1 MSAVEVKKAQNNLSC
16 PVCYQLFNN
25 PKYLP
30 CYHSYCEGCL
40 EKMQVQSKI
49 FCPECRKEAKVPAG
63 GVKEFATNFFINRL
77 VDDMILKKKVTGE
90 EKVNCDECDENDPVV
105 SFCPDCNSFLCH
117 ACNDHHRRNKRYRGH
132 GVVPLTE
139 LSSNKDTPA
148 IQAKAKIPL
157 CKEHDYELKHYCET
171 CDELVC
177 MYCTMKDHN
186 GHDHDTVNKM
196 ASKHRSQLK
205 KVTTSIEGMIQD
217 LSGVHNNIN
226 KMVKKIRKQGEEVNK
241 QVDQHY
247 DELVEKLMK
256 QKDQV
261 KQQVRDTVSQKE
273 KTLTTQLDEVDSTQA
288 ELVSM
293 KELNDALEKSS
304 DQEALSAK
312 KQVIDGMQQLTEK
325 YKKMNKHPVQS
336 ASMEFTPSKD
346 PFPQFGSFSAI
357 VSLCSSEVVNLPQFI
372 VVGKKVEVTIITKD
386 NNGDHCSTG
395 GHKVFVQLKSFTG
408 NVTVGEVRDN
418 NDGSYVASFVG
429 EQVGEANLH
438 VSINGQEISRSPYSI
453 VVVRN
458 YQALNLPN
466 KIVNNNGS
474 MGKPWG
480 VAFGRNGVW
489 AVVGYSNNCVYVF
502 DGQDKLVRKVGSQ
515 GNKNGQFGIYSPR
528 GIAFDNDNHLYVAD
542 TNNDRVQKFDVNGN
556 YLLQFGGRGSG
567 DGQLE
572 KPYAITTHNG
582 RVCVADKGNHRI
594 SVFQYNGQFCISF
607 GSDQLGGPYD
617 VAVNVNN
624 QLLVADHSTH
634 CIVTFTLDGHYV
646 GKFGTQGS
654 NRGQLNKPYSFA
666 TDVNGFIL
674 VSDGNHRVSVFDHVG
689 NFIHCF
695 GSNGSANGQFYNPV
709 GIALSPNG
717 SIYVSDYNN
726 KRIQIFT
733 NY

>member
-1 MSAVEVKKAQNNLSC
+1 MSAVEVKKAQNNLTC
-16 PVCYQLFNN
+16 PICYQLFNN

-49 FCPECRKEAKVPAG
+49 ICPECRKEAKVPAG

-77 VDDMILKKKVTGE
+77 VDDLILKKKVAGE
-90 EKVNCDECDENDPVV
+90 EKVNCDSCNEKDPVV

-117 ACNDHHRRNKRYRGH
+117 TCNDFHKRSKMFTSH
-132 GVVPLTE
+132 GIVPLTE
-139 LSSNKDTPA
+139 LRLNKDVP
-148 IQAKAKIPL
+148 IQAKPIVPL
-157 CKEHDYELKHYCET
+157 CKDHDEQLKYYCET

-177 MYCTMKDHN
+177 VYCTVKKHN
-186 GHDHDTVNKM
+186 GHNHDSMKNM

-205 KVTTSIEGMIQD
+205 KVTTPIVGLIQD
-217 LSGVHNNIN
+217 LSGVHNNIE
-226 KMVKKIRKQGEEVNK
+226 KMVKKIRKQGDEVNK
-241 QVDQHY
+241 QIDQHY

-273 KTLTTQLDEVDSTQA
+273 KALTTQLDEVDSTQA

-304 DQEALSAK
+304 DQEAMSAK

-325 YKKMNKHPVQS
+325 YKKVNKHPVQS
-336 ASMEFTPSKD
+336 ASMKFTPSKD
-346 PFPQFGSFSAI
+346 PFPQFGSFSA
-357 VSLCSSEVVNLPQFI
+357 VVNLCSSEVANLPQSI
-372 VVGKKVEVTIITKD
+372 IVGKKVEVTIITKD
-386 NNGDHCSTG
+386 SNGDHCSTG

-429 EQVGEANLH
+429 EQGGEVKLH
-438 VSINGQEISRSPYSI
+438 VSINGQEIDGSPYSI
-453 VVVRN
+453 VVRN
-458 YQALNLPN
+458 YQSLNLPN

-480 VAFGRNGVW
+480 VTFGRNGVW
-489 AVVGYSNNCVYVF
+489 AVVDCINHCVYVF
-502 DGQDKLVRKVGSQ
+502 DGQDKLVRKVGSS
-515 GNKNGQFGIYSPR
+515 GSNNSQFSDPCGVS
-528 GIAFDNDNHLYVAD
+528 FDNDNHLYVAD
-542 TNNDRVQKFDVNGN
+542 GNNNRVQKFDVNGN
-556 YLLQFGGRGSG
+556 YLLQFGGHGSG
-567 DGQLE
+567 DGQLNT
-572 KPYAITTHNG
+572 PVGITTHNG
-582 RVCVADKGNHRI
+582 RVYVADTSNHRI

-607 GSDQLGGPYD
+607 GSNQLGSPCD
-617 VAVNVNN
+617 VVVNVNN
-624 QLLVADHSTH
+624 QLLVADYSNH

-654 NRGQLNKPYSFA
+654 NRGQLKNPCSLA

-674 VSDGNHRVSVFDHVG
+674 VSDGNHCVSVFDYIG
-689 NFIHCF
+689 NFIQCF
-695 GSNGSANGQFYNPV
+695 GSKGSSQGQFNEPRCV
-709 GIALSPNG
+709 ALSPNG
-717 SIYVSDYNN
+717 SIYVSDHNN

>member
-49 FCPECRKEAKVPAG
+49 ICPECRKEAKVPAG

-77 VDDMILKKKVTGE
+77 VDDLILKKKVAGE
-90 EKVNCDECDENDPVV
+90 EKVNCDDCDEDDPVV
-105 SFCPDCNSFLCH
+105 SFCPDCNSFLCSV
-117 ACNDHHRRNKRYRGH
+117 CNDSHNRQKRFRGH

-139 LSSNKDTPA
+139 LRSNKDTSA
-148 IQAKAKIPL
+148 IQAKAAIPL
-157 CKEHDYELKHYCET
+157 CKDHDEQLKYYCET

-177 MYCTMKDHN
+177 VYCTVKKHN
-186 GHDHDTVNKM
+186 GHNHDSMKNM

-205 KVTTSIEGMIQD
+205 KVTTPIVGMIQD
-217 LSGVHNNIN
+217 LSDVHDNID
-226 KMVKKIRKQGEEVNK
+226 KMVKKIRKQGDEVNK

-273 KTLTTQLDEVDSTQA
+273 KALTTQLDEVDSTQA

-325 YKKMNKHPVQS
+325 YKKVNKHPVQS
-336 ASMEFTPSKD
+336 ASMEITANKD
-346 PFPQFGSFSAI
+346 PFPQFVSFSANADH
-357 VSLCSSEVVNLPQFI
+357 CSSEVANLPQSI
-372 VVGKKVEVTIITKD
+372 IVGKKVEVTIITKD

-429 EQVGEANLH
+429 EHGGEAKLH
-438 VSINGQEISRSPYSI
+438 MSINGQEIKGSPYSI
-453 VVVRN
+453 VVRN

-474 MGKPWG
+474 MGQPWG

-489 AVVGYSNNCVYVF
+489 AVADYSNHCVYVF
-502 DGQDKLVRKVGSQ
+502 DGQDKLVRKVGNSGSSSSQ
-515 GNKNGQFGIYSPR
+515 FRNPM
-528 GIAFDNDNHLYVAD
+528 GIAFDNDNHFYVVD
-542 TNNDRVQKFDVNGN
+542 CSNHRVQKFDVNGN
-556 YLLQFGGRGSG
+556 YLLQFGGHGSG
-567 DGQLE
+567 DGQLQS
-572 KPYAITTHNG
+572 PYGITTHNG
-582 RVCVADKGNHRI
+582 RVYVADTNNHRI
-594 SVFQYNGQFCISF
+594 SVFQHNGQFCISF
-607 GSDQLGGPYD
+607 GSDQLGGPWD

-624 QLLVADHSTH
+624 QLLVADFSHH

-654 NRGQLNKPYSFA
+654 NRGQLNSPYSLA

-674 VSDGNHRVSVFDHVG
+674 VSDGNQRVSVFDHVG
-689 NFIHCF
+689 NFIHYF
-695 GSNGSANGQFYNPV
+695 GSCGSANGQFSGPV

-717 SIYVSDYNN
+717 SIYVSDLNN

>member
-49 FCPECRKEAKVPAG
+49 ICPECRKEAKVPAG

-77 VDDMILKKKVTGE
+77 VDDLILKKKVTGE
-90 EKVNCDECDENDPVV
+90 EKVNCDDCDEDDPVV
-105 SFCPDCNSFLCH
+105 SFCPDCNSFLCS
-117 ACNDHHRRNKRYRGH
+117 ACNDSHNRQKRFRGH
-132 GVVPLTE
+132 AVVPLTE
-139 LSSNKDTPA
+139 LRSNKETPA
-148 IQAKAKIPL
+148 IQAKVKIPL

-205 KVTTSIEGMIQD
+205 KVTTPVEGMIQD
-217 LSGVHNNIN
+217 LSGVHDNID
-226 KMVKKIRKQGEEVNK
+226 KMVKKIRKQGKEVNK

-247 DELVEKLMK
+247 NVLVEKLMK

-273 KTLTTQLDEVDSTQA
+273 KALTTQLDEVDSTQG

-325 YKKMNKHPVQS
+325 YKKVNKHPVQS

-346 PFPQFGSFSAI
+346 PFPQFCSFFANAN
-357 VSLCSSEVVNLPQFI
+357 LSEVADLPQSI
-372 VVGKKVEVTIITKD
+372 AVGKKVEVTIITKD
-386 NNGDHCSTG
+386 SNGDHCSTG

-408 NVTVGEVRDN
+408 NVTVGELRDN
-418 NDGSYVASFVG
+418 NDGSYVASLVG
-429 EQVGEANLH
+429 ENVGETKLH
-438 VSINGQEISRSPYSI
+438 VSINGQEIRGSPYSI
-453 VVVRN
+453 VVRN

-474 MGKPWG
+474 MGHPWG
-480 VAFGRNGVW
+480 VALGRNGVW
-489 AVVGYSNNCVYVF
+489 AVVDNSNHCVYVF
-502 DGQDKLVRKVGSQ
+502 DGEDKLVRKVGSS
-515 GNKNGQFGIYSPR
+515 GSNNSQFNYPHGV
-528 GIAFDNDNHLYVAD
+528 ALNNDNHLYVAD
-542 TNNDRVQKFDVNGN
+542 KGNHRVQKFDVNGN

-567 DGQLE
+567 DGQLQR
-572 KPYAITTHNG
+572 PVGITTHNG
-582 RVCVADKGNHRI
+582 RVYVADRNNCCI
-594 SVFQYNGQFCISF
+594 SVFKYNGQFCISF
-607 GSDQLGGPYD
+607 GSDQLVRPYD

-624 QLLVADHSTH
+624 QLLVADYSNH

-654 NRGQLNKPYSFA
+654 NRGQLNSPYSLA

-674 VSDGNHRVSVFDHVG
+674 VSDHNHRVSVFDHVG

-695 GSNGSANGQFYNPV
+695 GSGGSANGQFSAPV

-717 SIYVSDYNN
+717 SIYVSDHDN